1 MNDGSNPFVPRP
13 RIVYVRPGSTRCCDR
28 FWDDARTLR
37 TMHEFPVKPILTVR
51 VIKAHALRA
60 PSELYKRSVRK
71 PRVKHGGV
79 SVFGTEATGIS
90 SQRFLPKAGR
100 GTHQDAR
107 RRVSQRRGYTAGSAT
122 TLGGDG
128 NHHRAS
134 INVTTKVSS
143 WLVSDAE
150 KIQQLS

>member
-1 MNDGSNPFVPRP
+1 MGVNDGSTPFVRA
-13 RIVYVRPGSTRCCDR
+13 RIVYGPGSTRCCDR
-28 FWDDARTLR
+28 FGRWPGRFQQR
-37 TMHEFPVKPILTVR
+37 MSSPVKPRPTVR

-107 RRVSQRRGYTAGSAT
+107 HRVSQRRGYTAVSAT

-128 NHHRAS
+128 NHHRT
-134 INVTTKVSS
+134 N
-143 WLVSDAE
+143 
-150 KIQQLS
+150 